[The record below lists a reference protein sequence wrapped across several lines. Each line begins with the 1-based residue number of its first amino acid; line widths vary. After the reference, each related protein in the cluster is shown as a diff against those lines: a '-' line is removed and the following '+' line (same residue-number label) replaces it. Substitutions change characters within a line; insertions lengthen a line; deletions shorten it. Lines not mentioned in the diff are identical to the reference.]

1 MLRNPDIQGPHNGTL
16 LVNKMA
22 EDVEM
27 LLYRIVS
34 SGTSGIYIY
43 LFIFVYLVP

>member
-16 LVNKMA
+16 LVNKTA
-22 EDVEM
+22 ENVEM
-27 LLYRIVS
+27 LYRIVS

>member
-1 MLRNPDIQGPHNGTL
+1 MLGNPDIQGPHNGAL

-27 LLYRIVS
+27 LYRIAS